1 MPGRL
6 SACLTSAERVSAC
19 SKPVLLGAVHTSG
32 MHDMLTAPGTL
43 DAQAQRISHSC
54 LRAGAGAGA
63 DHCLRLPPAGCF
75 VQPKGALAGSSCTG
89 VDHSRLQAEAQE
101 LIIACDCPQ
110 YLAKA
115 EKRLAEEAQRV
126 ALYLDP
132 STEAKVV
139 HVAETALIQQQV
151 SPAP

>member
-1 MPGRL
+1 MVLWLDAHVQRIDL
-6 SACLTSAERVSAC
+6 IIVAEV
-19 SKPVLLGAVHTSG
+19 P
-32 MHDMLTAPGTL
+32 TAPSDL
-43 DAQAQRISHSC
+43 A
-54 LRAGAGAGA
+54 
-63 DHCLRLPPAGCF
+63 RLHAHR
-75 VQPKGALAGSSCTG
+75 GSTTAACE
-89 VDHSRLQAEAQE
+89 QAEAQE

-132 STEAKVV
+132 TTEAKVV

-151 SPAP
+151 SATHPPVDCEASNMGVGQVKICMGSAEE